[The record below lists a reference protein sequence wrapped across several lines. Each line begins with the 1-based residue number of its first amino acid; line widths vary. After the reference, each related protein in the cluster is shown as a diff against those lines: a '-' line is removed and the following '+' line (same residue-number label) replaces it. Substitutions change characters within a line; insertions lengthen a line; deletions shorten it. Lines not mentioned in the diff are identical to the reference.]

1 MKPIVNSEHVAT
13 KFLNHSF
20 LNGLKFL
27 LKNPQNIYER
37 LHEEHLR
44 LKEERGNFS
53 YLHTD
58 DILNFILKDNPKVY
72 EELKPEARN
81 QIEIVSLH
89 CAASLNWKQFK
100 QIYRFQPQLLEELW
114 DIDFTEDKY
123 EVLTMEELQYLPCYS
138 FFVEFPLTL
147 NNINYNGV
155 VVGNVEYKGFIFYFD
170 YNKKIPEM
178 LTPTVLLV
186 SDQQFMTYGGY
197 KTPYFD
203 CYRINLCYNFD
214 SLTIVSKDTGETFT
228 AEMNAQAVLNYLNP
242 VLFQEIGEE
251 KALELIIK
259 INQII
264 TYLAC
269 SNCDMN
275 RIQKPKRKPD
285 IKRTHITDMEYEVW
299 RLGDSYYKLPNGKE
313 INTRYLNT
321 EEHAYAKHEI
331 PEESDNPRE
340 PSEYI
345 KDRRKGYHVRP
356 HMRKAHWASFWY
368 GKRDGSEERI
378 KRRKFVSAVFIN
390 NTGDEIEI
398 PTREIIKYR
407 F

>member
-1 MKPIVNSEHVAT
+1 MKPIVNSEHIT
-13 KFLNHSF
+13 TRYLNFCFLYNYKTF
-20 LNGLKFL
+20 F
-27 LKNPQNIYER
+27 KNPENLYER
-37 LHEEHLR
+37 LHELHLQG
-44 LKEERGNFS
+44 KEERGELV
-53 YLHTD
+53 YLTREEVRD
-58 DILNFILKDNPKVY
+58 FALKDNPNLLKSNIS
-72 EELKPEARN
+72 ELNRIITLACFN
-81 QIEIVSLH
+81 T
-89 CAASLNWKQFK
+89 AALLGWKQYK

-114 DIDFTEDKY
+114 DIDFNESKY
-123 EVLTMEELQYLPCYS
+123 ETLSFDELQFLPCYN
-138 FFVEFPLTL
+138 FFVEVPMSFHGSNYVGFFVYFDTHDYINNIFPIHVLFIDNPPKKYYNGMDASIYDTFMITLAYDFNTFNKNHFEVELDNKDTTKEILKTL
-147 NNINYNGV
+147 NPHV
-155 VVGNVEYKGFIFYFD
+155 F
-170 YNKKIPEM
+170 
-178 LTPTVLLV
+178 
-186 SDQQFMTYGGY
+186 QQ
-197 KTPYFD
+197 
-203 CYRINLCYNFD
+203 L
-214 SLTIVSKDTGETFT
+214 
-228 AEMNAQAVLNYLNP
+228 
-242 VLFQEIGEE
+242 GEE
-251 KALELIIK
+251 QAMEIIIK
-259 INQII
+259 VNQII

-299 RLGDSYYKLPNGKE
+299 RLGDSYYKLANGKE

-356 HMRKAHWASFWY
+356 HMRKAHWATFWY